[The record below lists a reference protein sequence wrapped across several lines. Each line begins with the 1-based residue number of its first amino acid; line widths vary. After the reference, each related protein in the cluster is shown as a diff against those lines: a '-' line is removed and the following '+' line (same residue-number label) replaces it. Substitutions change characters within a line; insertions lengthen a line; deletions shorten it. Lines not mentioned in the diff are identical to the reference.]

1 MLIYS
6 IRNNLATKNI
16 SGIVQSYVVLSVL
29 HNSTLLAECLHN
41 WNGYPDY
48 KLSLK
53 REDYI

>member
-16 SGIVQSYVVLSVL
+16 SGIVQSYGVLSVL